1 MSFLAVSVLDPIAT
15 PIGYVLSFF
24 YSFVPSLGVSI
35 ILLTCTVM
43 LLLFPLTAKQT
54 RSMIAMQRVQPEIKK
69 IQQRYK
75 SDKSPEARQKQNE
88 EIMRFYQE
96 NKINPLSGCLP
107 LLMQMPVFFA
117 LFSVLRSIQDHVP
130 TGSKLFHDLCQGEA
144 TAAACSS
151 PDFASVKFLGMD
163 LSIAASRASGGF
175 LDTLPYYV
183 LIALVIFTGWYQARQ
198 TMARQKSSGVSSPMT
213 AQMQVIGKVM
223 PVVFGLLS
231 LNFAAGLVVYFVT
244 SNFWR
249 IGQQQLVLNKYYDHG
264 RSDTAT
270 VEVSSTDPDADAAA
284 EAKAKAAA
292 AARRRK
298 KKRKR

>member
-1 MSFLAVSVLDPIAT
+1 MSLLAVSVLDPIAT

-35 ILLTCTVM
+35 VLLTCTVM

-75 SDKSPEARQKQNE
+75 GDKSPEARQKQNE
-88 EIMRFYQE
+88 EIMHFYQE
-96 NKINPLSGCLP
+96 NKINPLRGCLP

-117 LFSVLRSIQDHVP
+117 LFSVLRSIEDHVP
-130 TGSKLFHDLCQGEA
+130 TGSKLFHDLCAGA
-144 TAAACSS
+144 GTAAACD
-151 PDFASVKFLGMD
+151 PDFSSLKFLGMD
-163 LSIAASRASGGF
+163 LSIAASNAKGGF

-183 LIALVIFTGWYQARQ
+183 LVALVIFTGWYQARQ
-198 TMARQKSSGVSSPMT
+198 TMARAKSSGNTAAT

-231 LNFAAGLVVYFVT
+231 LNFASGLVVYFVT
-244 SNFWR
+244 SNVWR
-249 IGQQQLVLNKYYDHG
+249 IGQQQLVLNKYYDQG
-264 RSDTAT
+264 RT
-270 VEVSSTDPDADAAA
+270 DAAPA
-284 EAKAKAAA
+284 VEASARDVTDDDEAAAKAKAAA

>member
-1 MSFLAVSVLDPIAT
+1 MASVLDPIAT

-75 SDKSPEARQKQNE
+75 NDKSPEARQKQNE

-130 TGSKLFHDLCQGEA
+130 TGSKLFHDLCRPET
-144 TAAACSS
+144 TAAACNN
-151 PDFASVKFLGMD
+151 PDFSSVKFLGMD
-163 LSIAASRASGGF
+163 LSIAASKASGGF
-175 LDTLPYYV
+175 ADTLPYYV
-183 LIALVIFTGWYQARQ
+183 LVALVIFTGWYQARQ
-198 TMARQKSSGVSSPMT
+198 TMARQKSSGNTAAT
-213 AQMQVIGKVM
+213 AQMQIIGKVM

-244 SNFWR
+244 SNAWR

-270 VEVSSTDPDADAAA
+270 SNAVEVVSSEASDEAA
-284 EAKAKAAA
+284 AKAKAAA

>member
-1 MSFLAVSVLDPIAT
+1 
-15 PIGYVLSFF
+15 
-24 YSFVPSLGVSI
+24 
-35 ILLTCTVM
+35 
-43 LLLFPLTAKQT
+43 
-54 RSMIAMQRVQPEIKK
+54 
-69 IQQRYK
+69 
-75 SDKSPEARQKQNE
+75 
-88 EIMRFYQE
+88 
-96 NKINPLSGCLP
+96 
-107 LLMQMPVFFA
+107 MQMPVFFA